1 MISIIEPLPAE
12 IYITKGD
19 DVDLSI
25 KFEGTVDSED
35 DLEITL
41 VNSLRGLE
49 TDLSKHLEWELIPDE
64 DTADQ
69 YDLEATLPYPYS
81 LNAGDM
87 RLTVANQHGGDDTQ
101 TVLNIEEMGSED
113 PPYFDPA
120 PTNIKTYPNKDV
132 LLETRVRGSRPV
144 KIDWFVT
151 KPGSNTPR
159 PITGD
164 DDKYQVHINGSLTV
178 KDVGDEDE
186 GVYLVQVSN
195 SAGSATEEAEIE
207 VSHSAG
213 S

>member
-1 MISIIEPLPAE
+1 MITIIEPLPAE

-64 DTADQ
+64 DMTDQ

-178 KDVGDEDE
+178 KDVDDEDE

-195 SAGSATEEAEIE
+195 SAGSATEKAEIE

-213 S
+213 W